1 MLSAPPIKPARP
13 GSPGACADELKA
25 MQAACRD
32 FLLAQVCITQNILHT
47 K

>member
-1 MLSAPPIKPARP
+1 LNPRR

-32 FLLAQVCITQNILHT
+32 FLLAQVYTILHT